1 MWEDPQQRMIQE
13 QLDSM
18 RDDEIMELQKKANK
32 SQNDEERLRILM
44 KEQEF
49 SRQLQREHMVVQ
61 SGTSEVDSMSEED
74 FSNIPDRFVNFLEFF
89 KLI

>member
-32 SQNDEERLRILM
+32 SANDEER
-44 KEQEF
+44 
-49 SRQLQREHMVVQ
+49 
-61 SGTSEVDSMSEED
+61 
-74 FSNIPDRFVNFLEFF
+74 
-89 KLI
+89 

>member
-74 FSNIPDRFVNFLEFF
+74 FSNIPDRFVNLLKF
-89 KLI
+89 